1 EAGTLGAPKLGDAG
15 AWSARIAQGVEALY
29 HAALKGKNAMPPQAG
44 GEYNDDEIKRAVVYL
59 ANAGGGKFT
68 APPVAAA
75 ASGAADAAASAA
87 SA

>member
-1 EAGTLGAPKLGDAG
+1 MGRISQWAVRRPWFALLTWLVLMFGIVFASI
-15 AWSARIAQGVEALY
+15 AW
-29 HAALKGKNAMPPQAG
+29 G

-87 SA
+87 SAP